1 MQEIE
6 FTALLFS
13 KENSFIITQHTHTHT
28 HTFKT
33 DPGLTAR
40 VAWGDLPLV
49 LMVLSVSWS
58 RCENCVEMLFV
69 RGSGNC
75 VQCDTPLRKSNFRVQ
90 LFEDP
95 GVDKE
100 VEIRKKVL
108 KMWVRGVSAVV
119 GCGLLCFY
127 MSSHVSS
134 LFLSHLCLSHYI
146 VCFVDN
152 KLFPPQGWGGQTV
165 RLFPCQVFT
174 SQPLP
179 AFSVFLLICSLIAP

>member
-1 MQEIE
+1 M
-6 FTALLFS
+6 L
-13 KENSFIITQHTHTHT
+13 
-28 HTFKT
+28 
-33 DPGLTAR
+33 
-40 VAWGDLPLV
+40 
-49 LMVLSVSWS
+49 LSVSWS
-58 RCENCVEMLFV
+58 RCENCVDMLFV

-95 GVDKE
+95 AVDKE

-108 KMWVRGVSAVV
+108 KMWVRGVSVVV

-152 KLFPPQGWGGQTV
+152 KLFPPRGEGGGANGKALSMPGFYFSAPPCLLCLSSN
-165 RLFPCQVFT
+165 LFFN
-174 SQPLP
+174 SPL
-179 AFSVFLLICSLIAP
+179 IDI